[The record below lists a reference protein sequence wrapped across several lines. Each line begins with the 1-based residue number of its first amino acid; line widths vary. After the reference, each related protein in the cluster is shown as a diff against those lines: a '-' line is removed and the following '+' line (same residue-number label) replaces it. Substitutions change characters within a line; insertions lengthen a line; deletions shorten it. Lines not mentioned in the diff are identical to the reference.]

1 MLGAALLPFSSEQSL
16 WVTFKCDTAAEESLR
31 GSALN
36 ATESWGLCMEQ
47 EGPEEDLKQV
57 PFSCR
62 EPSWVSLAIPCHQKP
77 AIKSKKAISGK
88 QRDNL
93 LSVF

>member
-36 ATESWGLCMEQ
+36 AMESWGLCMEQ

-57 PFSCR
+57 LFP
-62 EPSWVSLAIPCHQKP
+62 VQNP
-77 AIKSKKAISGK
+77 AG
-88 QRDNL
+88 
-93 LSVF
+93 FP